1 MRYFKLKCKQKHLYF
16 AFKCYTSIFAHKR
29 ELFCQGNAFNAV
41 RRLFL
46 FTEFIKNTHLRRSF
60 SRSIIQELKSSA
72 KLRQSIYLKMVH
84 SKLFLVHWMNYT
96 KYIIWIV
103 LYFTYDLYYLSFCVV
118 WKLSSLILKS
128 YDSWN
133 IFMPHLYLPI
143 FSNHVD
149 DLVHMREEDVGN
161 NCKGA

>member
-1 MRYFKLKCKQKHLYF
+1 MRYFNLKCKQKHLYF

-84 SKLFLVHWMNYT
+84 SKLFLVHWMNDT

-103 LYFTYDLYYLSFCVV
+103 LYFTYNLYCLSFTYYV
-118 WKLSSLILKS
+118 SSNENKVAW
-128 YDSWN
+128 SWN
-133 IFMPHLYLPI
+133 HMTVGIYLRHIYICKFFPI
-143 FSNHVD
+143 
-149 DLVHMREEDVGN
+149 M
-161 NCKGA
+161 

>member
-41 RRLFL
+41 RRVFV

-84 SKLFLVHWMNYT
+84 SKLFLVHWMNDKNISFKMFFTSLMIYT
-96 KYIIWIV
+96 IYPLRIMS
-103 LYFTYDLYYLSFCVV
+103 LV
-118 WKLSSLILKS
+118 WNKVAW
-128 YDSWN
+128 SWN
-133 IFMPHLYLPI
+133 HMTVGIYLRHIYSCKFFPI
-143 FSNHVD
+143 
-149 DLVHMREEDVGN
+149 M
-161 NCKGA
+161 

>member
-96 KYIIWIV
+96 KYIIYIV
-103 LYFTYDLYYLSFCVV
+103 IYFTYNYSEYA
-118 WKLSSLILKS
+118 SSMKKVAW
-128 YDSWN
+128 SWN
-133 IFMPHLYLPI
+133 HMTVGIYLRHIYSCKFFPI
-143 FSNHVD
+143 
-149 DLVHMREEDVGN
+149 M
-161 NCKGA
+161 